1 MANKQKVLNQLD
13 QFRHTLEEY
22 LTEPQEAHEE
32 VTEEQ
37 VSAKEFIE
45 ISDQEEVG
53 DDARCMVCQKAIN
66 QLEGAYLVGDEY
78 WVCSSFCEEN
88 IDIRPTVKFRY
99 R

>member
-22 LTEPQEAHEE
+22 LTGSPVENEE
-32 VTEEQ
+32 VIEEQ
-37 VSAKEFIE
+37 LSAKEFIE
-45 ISDQEEVG
+45 ITDQEEIG

-66 QLEGAYLVGDEY
+66 QLEGAYQVGDEY
-78 WVCSSFCEEN
+78 WVCSSFCEDN
-88 IDIRPTVKFRY
+88 IEVRPTVKFRY